1 MGDWQEQFL
10 GADKKMSLYEILMI
24 LMLSVSLFIILIMYT
39 RIKQLTSELNHIKS
53 MVEVT
58 DEELNKLAKDIEDF
72 KKLKIF

>member
-1 MGDWQEQFL
+1 
-10 GADKKMSLYEILMI
+10 MI